1 VSGIVDCLVET
12 IPRPKTCLAEPIPG
26 PEISYEV
33 TSIVGPKKGRAEATE
48 MVCVDLCFCHQY
60 RDECISEN
68 RLQFAICIS
77 SGNWFIIFWSKCIE
91 VFIQRLF

>member
-1 VSGIVDCLVET
+1 VSGIVDCLVEP
-12 IPRPKTCLAEPIPG
+12 ILGPKTCLAEPIPG

-33 TSIVGPKKGRAEATE
+33 TSIDGPKKGRAEATK
-48 MVCVDLCFCHQY
+48 MVCVSVISIEMNILLK
-60 RDECISEN
+60 SEN